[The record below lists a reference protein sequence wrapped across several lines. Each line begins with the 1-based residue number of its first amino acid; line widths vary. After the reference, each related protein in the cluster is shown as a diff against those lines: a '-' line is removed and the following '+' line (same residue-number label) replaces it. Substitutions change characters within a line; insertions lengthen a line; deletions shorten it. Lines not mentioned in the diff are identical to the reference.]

1 MPVTSV
7 GDMAQQFVSMRNS
20 GTIKSDLS
28 RLAQSLSTGRV
39 TDVSATLGGQT
50 TQLSGINYSLEL
62 NVGYAQIARETGM
75 QLSTMQIML
84 EKVDAARSQT
94 SSDLLIL
101 NNVSTPQ
108 QVDVSA
114 AAARGTFESMV
125 ASLNTRLADR
135 SLFGGVETEGLVLA
149 TADDMLADLQTA
161 IGGATTT
168 AAIGAAI
175 DFWFDDPAGGY
186 ATMGYL
192 GDTGAPVQKRLS
204 ADRVFEID
212 ARADDGAIRDV
223 LKGAAFAAMANDL
236 PAISQQTKSELLQ
249 ESGLRLFASS
259 DGLAAMQSRIGFV
272 EARVE
277 QTTIELTSQ
286 KTALSMA
293 KNDLISADPFE
304 TASRLSA
311 VQLQLETHYSVTA
324 RLSQLSLLGYL

>member
-1 MPVTSV
+1 MPVVSV
-7 GDMAQQFVSMRNS
+7 GDMAQQFTSMRNS
-20 GTIKSDLS
+20 GTIKSELS
-28 RLAQSLSTGRV
+28 RLAESLSTGQV

-50 TQLSGINYSLEL
+50 TQLSGINYSLGQ
-62 NVGYAQIARETGM
+62 NDGYSQIARETGM

-84 EKVDAARSQT
+84 EKVDAERRQT
-94 SSDLLIL
+94 SADLLIL

-108 QVDVSA
+108 QVDVA
-114 AAARGTFESMV
+114 ATAARGAFDSMV
-125 ASLNTRLADR
+125 ISLNTRLADR
-135 SLFGGVETEGLVLA
+135 SLLGGVETETAVLA
-149 TADDMLADLQTA
+149 SADDMLADLQAA

-192 GDTGAPVQKRLS
+192 GDTGALAEKRLS

-212 ARADDGAIRDV
+212 ARADDAGIRDV
-223 LKGAAFAAMANDL
+223 LKGAAFAAMASDL
-236 PAISQQTKSELLQ
+236 PAIDQQTKSELLQ
-249 ESGLRLFASS
+249 ASGLRLLASG
-259 DGLAAMQSRIGFV
+259 DGLVAMQSRIGFV
-272 EARVE
+272 EARIE
-277 QTTIELTSQ
+277 QTTVELTAQ
-286 KTALSMA
+286 RTALGMA

-324 RLSQLSLLGYL
+324 RLSQLSLLGYI